1 MTPMR
6 ANIVGPP
13 DVATRIRAC
22 IAACH
27 SAGLMLGLGEP
38 CDVAAGIPERDEL
51 AFAWQRDRFF
61 KPPLPPA
68 ISH

>member
-1 MTPMR
+1 
-6 ANIVGPP
+6 
-13 DVATRIRAC
+13 
-22 IAACH
+22 
-27 SAGLMLGLGEP
+27 MLGLGEP
-38 CDVAAGIPERDEL
+38 CDVAAGIPERDQL